1 LEQEGVLARFFKIRL
16 ASFRLDT
23 SQLGQVLSFRKAY
36 RVLDLATEC
45 RYLLNSST
53 VTIPFPSPDNHELA
67 VRMSATYGEKEVRI
81 WIMGFGLV
89 LILIGLALMASW
101 TQNILYLPMGWF
113 VFILGI
119 GAFVTGFAVARW
131 DRPPVPK
138 VRCRQCYTLNYETDM
153 RCKNCRA
160 SLF

>member
-1 LEQEGVLARFFKIRL
+1 
-16 ASFRLDT
+16 
-23 SQLGQVLSFRKAY
+23 
-36 RVLDLATEC
+36 
-45 RYLLNSST
+45 
-53 VTIPFPSPDNHELA
+53 
-67 VRMSATYGEKEVRI
+67 MSAAYGEKEVRI

-101 TQNILYLPMGWF
+101 TRNVLYLPMGWF

-119 GAFVTGFAVARW
+119 AAFVTGFVTARW
-131 DRPPVPK
+131 DRSPVPK

>member
-1 LEQEGVLARFFKIRL
+1 MEQDGVPACFFKIRL

-36 RVLDLATEC
+36 RVFALSTEC
-45 RYLLNSST
+45 RYLSNSSR
-53 VTIPFPSPDNHELA
+53 VTIPFPSPDDHELT
-67 VRMSATYGEKEVRI
+67 VRMSGTYGEKEVRI

-101 TQNILYLPMGWF
+101 TRNVLYLPMGWF

-119 GAFVTGFAVARW
+119 GAFVTGFATARW

>member
-1 LEQEGVLARFFKIRL
+1 MARFFKILL

-23 SQLGQVLSFRKAY
+23 SQQGQVLSLRKAY
-36 RVLDLATEC
+36 RVLPPPMEC
-45 RYLLNSST
+45 RYLSNSST
-53 VTIPFPSPDNHELA
+53 VTIPFPSPDNHELS

-101 TQNILYLPMGWF
+101 TQNILYLPLGWF

-119 GAFVTGFAVARW
+119 GAFATGFAIARW

>member
-1 LEQEGVLARFFKIRL
+1 MSL
-16 ASFRLDT
+16 
-23 SQLGQVLSFRKAY
+23 RKAY
-36 RVLDLATEC
+36 RVLPPPMEC
-45 RYLLNSST
+45 RYLSNSSR
-53 VTIPFPSPDNHELA
+53 VTIPFPSSGNHELTG
-67 VRMSATYGEKEVRI
+67 RMSATYGEKEVRI
-81 WIMGFGLV
+81 WMMGFGLV

-101 TQNILYLPMGWF
+101 TRNVLYLPMGWF

-160 SLF
+160 GLF